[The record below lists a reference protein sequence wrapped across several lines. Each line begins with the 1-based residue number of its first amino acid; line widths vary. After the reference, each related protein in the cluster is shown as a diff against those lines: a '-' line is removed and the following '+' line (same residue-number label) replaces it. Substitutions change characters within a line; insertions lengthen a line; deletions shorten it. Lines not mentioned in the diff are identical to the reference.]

1 MVYVVAIANLCRLTN
16 PIVNELKEVL
26 TMTKI
31 LPNIKSSNVTTLQD
45 STCYQNDPLS
55 VYQLLCHNKQNNIL
69 LESAEID
76 KKHLLKSLLLT
87 DAAVKIVCNGNI
99 VTFTALSENGKI
111 AMKFAAQ
118 QLTSHALI
126 TFADGEQS
134 FHATFA
140 DIPSELDEKARL
152 SAINP
157 FQSLRLFTKL
167 TDENSHPFSVFL
179 GGAFAFD
186 LMAIAEDLPQVNEGD
201 NTCPDFVYYLAET
214 LVIIDHEQKSTEIL
228 ANAFAHED
236 SEKNQQNHDELS
248 ARVAQIKEAL
258 ITTVTTEHIANIST
272 NTSLDKTYLNNSS
285 LDKNFKNS
293 KVKVDISD
301 KHFCDI
307 VEQLKENI
315 RAGDIFQVVPSRTF
329 TLPCTD
335 SIIAYKELKISN
347 PSPYMFYL
355 KDSDFCMF
363 GASPESAI
371 KYQAS
376 NRQVEIYPIAGT
388 RPRGFDHNGNISL
401 DLDSRIELELRQ
413 DKKESAEHIML
424 VDLARN
430 DVARV
435 SQPGTRYVAD
445 LLKVD
450 RYSHVMHLVSRVC
463 GTLQLELDALH
474 AYQACM
480 NMGTL
485 SGAPKVKATSLIREV
500 EGKRR
505 GSYGGAVGYLTGT
518 GEMDT
523 CIVIR
528 SAFVK
533 DNIAQ
538 VQAGAGVVYDSDPI
552 SEANETRQ
560 KAQAVL
566 SAITSANN
574 IVANNISDKN
584 NVTNDKGSISKENAH
599 D

>member
-1 MVYVVAIANLCRLTN
+1 MPDDCTLKI
-16 PIVNELKEVL
+16 INEKKK
-26 TMTKI
+26 TMTTY
-31 LPNIKSSNVTTLQD
+31 NQTTATVCTLTD
-45 STCYQNDPLS
+45 DANYQSDPLS
-55 VYQLLCHNKQNNIL
+55 VYQLLCHNKENNLL

-76 KKHLLKSLLLT
+76 RKHLLKSLLLV
-87 DAAVKIVCNGNI
+87 DAALKIVCNGNTVI
-99 VTFTALSENGKI
+99 FNAITFNGQIALQ
-111 AMKFAAQ
+111 FAAS
-118 QLTSHALI
+118 QLLPYAKLTLSDNKQVLTAI
-126 TFADGEQS
+126 FS
-134 FHATFA
+134 
-140 DIPSELDEKARL
+140 DIPTELDEKSRL
-152 SAINP
+152 MAVNP
-157 FQSLRLFTKL
+157 FESLRLFKRIK
-167 TDENSHPFSVFL
+167 NSNNHHFAIFL

-186 LMAIAEDLPQVNEGD
+186 MISISEALPNVPDGE

-214 LVIIDHEQKSTEIL
+214 VVVIDHEEQSTEIIANIFSSTSCEEEITEQEQYYEQEIQKKSTERITEIKQLLSNNITPEDIASLTETNL
-228 ANAFAHED
+228 ASLTSTAD
-236 SEKNQQNHDELS
+236 S
-248 ARVAQIKEAL
+248 QI
-258 ITTVTTEHIANIST
+258 VS
-272 NTSLDKTYLNNSS
+272 
-285 LDKNFKNS
+285 
-293 KVKVDISD
+293 VDISD
-301 KHFCDI
+301 EEFCQN

-329 TLPCTD
+329 TLPCLD
-335 SIIAYKELKISN
+335 SIAAYQALKVSN

-371 KYQAS
+371 KYQQDS
-376 NRQVEIYPIAGT
+376 PEGKRQVEIYPIAGT
-388 RPRGFDHNGNISL
+388 RPRGLNKDGSISL

-430 DVARV
+430 DIARV
-435 SQPGTRYVAD
+435 CKAGTRHVAD

-463 GTLQLELDALH
+463 GTLLEELDALH

-505 GSYGGAVGYLTGT
+505 GSYGGAVGYLTGD

-533 DNIAQ
+533 NNIAQ
-538 VQAGAGVVYDSDPI
+538 VQAGAGVVYDSIPQA
-552 SEANETRQ
+552 EADETKQ
-560 KAQAVL
+560 KAQAVINAVL
-566 SAITSANN
+566 AANKSLN
-574 IVANNISDKN
+574 QGES
-584 NVTNDKGSISKENAH
+584 
-599 D
+599 

>member
-1 MVYVVAIANLCRLTN
+1 MSNTQHNLTDLS
-16 PIVNELKEVL
+16 VL
-26 TMTKI
+26 T
-31 LPNIKSSNVTTLQD
+31 TTD
-45 STCYQNDPLS
+45 SAPYQADPLA
-55 VYQLLCHNKQNNIL
+55 VYQLLCHDHSNNIL

-87 DAAVKIVCNGNI
+87 NAAVKIVCHGNQVTFHALTTNGNL
-99 VTFTALSENGKI
+99 VLEFAKTQLQDKATLSCSEDNKAFTAI
-111 AMKFAAQ
+111 FP
-118 QLTSHALI
+118 H
-126 TFADGEQS
+126 
-134 FHATFA
+134 
-140 DIPSELDEKARL
+140 IPDELDEMSRLKAT
-152 SAINP
+152 NP
-157 FQSLRLFTKL
+157 FESLRLFQQVK
-167 TDENSHPFSVFL
+167 NQHHHPFSVFL

-186 LMAIAEDLPQVNEGD
+186 MMSVAEILPHVKDGE

-214 LVIIDHEQKSTEIL
+214 LVVIDHELETTEIITNSFINEGEQVSEGINKAAQKRIQTIASQL
-228 ANAFAHED
+228 ATP
-236 SEKNQQNHDELS
+236 
-248 ARVAQIKEAL
+248 
-258 ITTVTTEHIANIST
+258 ITST
-272 NTSLDKTYLNNSS
+272 CEFD
-285 LDKNFKNS
+285 NS
-293 KVKVDISD
+293 KAQPSDKIDTDISD
-301 KHFCDI
+301 EAFCKI

-329 TLPCTD
+329 SLPCVD
-335 SIIAYKELKISN
+335 SILSYQALKLSN

-355 KDSDFCMF
+355 KDEDFCIF

-371 KYQAS
+371 KYQQH

-388 RPRGFDHNGNISL
+388 RPRGFKAQGDISL

-430 DVARV
+430 DIARV
-435 SQPGTRYVAD
+435 SQAGTRYVAD

-463 GTLQLELDALH
+463 GTLLTDLDALH

-505 GSYGGAVGYLTGT
+505 GSYGGAVGYVTGQ
-518 GEMDT
+518 GDMDT

-538 VQAGAGVVYDSDPI
+538 IQAGAGVVYDSDPQ

-560 KAQAVL
+560 KAQAVI
-566 SAITSANN
+566 SAIARANQT
-574 IVANNISDKN
+574 IHVRKVSCLAQDISEEK
-584 NVTNDKGSISKENAH
+584 
-599 D
+599 

>member
-1 MVYVVAIANLCRLTN
+1 
-16 PIVNELKEVL
+16 
-26 TMTKI
+26 MTIK
-31 LPNIKSSNVTTLQD
+31 LPNEVSGVTTIQD
-45 STCYQNDPLS
+45 STCYQSDPLS
-55 VYQLLCHNKQNNIL
+55 AYQLLCHQKQHNIL

-87 DAAVKIVCNGNI
+87 DAALKIVCNGNN
-99 VTFTALSENGKI
+99 VTFSALSLNGEN
-111 AMKFAAQ
+111 ALQFAAS
-118 QLTSHALI
+118 QLSSHAVI
-126 TFADGEQS
+126 TFAPDKKS
-134 FHATFA
+134 FQAEFK
-140 DIPSELDEKARL
+140 DVPNELDEKSRL
-152 SAINP
+152 TAVNP
-157 FQSLRLFTKL
+157 FESLRLFNQL
-167 TDENSHPFSVFL
+167 TTDDSHPFSVFL

-186 LMAIAEDLPQVNEGD
+186 LMAIAEELPKVNDGD

-214 LVIIDHEQKSTEIL
+214 LVIIDHEKQSTEIIG
-228 ANAFAHED
+228 NVFD
-236 SEKNQQNHDELS
+236 FKTSNTTTQSEGIISQ
-248 ARVAQIKEAL
+248 RVAEIKEAL
-258 ITTVTTEHIANIST
+258 SIGITTDHITAFSSHITTAQANAEDQ
-272 NTSLDKTYLNNSS
+272 L
-285 LDKNFKNS
+285 
-293 KVKVDISD
+293 KVDISD
-301 KHFCDI
+301 DDFCQI
-307 VEQLKENI
+307 VDNLKENI

-329 TLPCTD
+329 TLPCID
-335 SIIAYKELKISN
+335 SIEAYKALKVSN

-355 KDSDFCMF
+355 KDSEFCIF

-376 NRQVEIYPIAGT
+376 NRHVEIYPIAGT
-388 RPRGFDHNGNISL
+388 RPRGFDANGNISL

-430 DVARV
+430 DIARV

-463 GTLQLELDALH
+463 GTLQTELDALH

-560 KAQAVL
+560 KAQAVIG
-566 SAITSANN
+566 AITTANA
-574 IVANNISDKN
+574 IAREQAND
-584 NVTNDKGSISKENAH
+584 
-599 D
+599 

>member
-1 MVYVVAIANLCRLTN
+1 
-16 PIVNELKEVL
+16 
-26 TMTKI
+26 MTQ
-31 LPNIKSSNVTTLQD
+31 NIPSTSGVTTLIENC
-45 STCYQNDPLS
+45 CYQNDPLS
-55 VYQLLCHNKQNNIL
+55 VYQLLCHKAQHNLL

-87 DAAVKIVCNGNI
+87 DAALKIVCNGAD
-99 VTFTALSENGKI
+99 VTFSALSPNGEVALNYASSELQKH
-111 AMKFAAQ
+111 AQ
-118 QLTSHALI
+118 IL
-126 TFADGEQS
+126 FADDKKS
-134 FHATFA
+134 FTATFA
-140 DIPSELDEKARL
+140 ETSPELDEKTRL
-152 SAINP
+152 SAVNSL
-157 FQSLRLFTKL
+157 QSLRLFSQL
-167 TDENSHPFSVFL
+167 TNSANHDFSIFL

-186 LMAIAEDLPQVNEGD
+186 LMSIAEKLPAVSDSE

-214 LVIIDHEQKSTEIL
+214 LVIIDHELQTTDIIGNTFTCENQIT
-228 ANAFAHED
+228 
-236 SEKNQQNHDELS
+236 NQQNQITVSNRITDIKNLLATKVNVSHVSQLS
-248 ARVAQIKEAL
+248 PSN
-258 ITTVTTEHIANIST
+258 TN
-272 NTSLDKTYLNNSS
+272 NTSNSFGIEKPS
-285 LDKNFKNS
+285 
-293 KVKVDISD
+293 VDISD
-301 KHFCDI
+301 DRYCQI

-329 TLPCTD
+329 SLPCHD
-335 SIIAYKELKISN
+335 SIAAYKALKASN

-355 KDSDFCMF
+355 KDSDFCIF
-363 GASPESAI
+363 GASPESAL
-371 KYQAS
+371 KYQAH
-376 NRQVEIYPIAGT
+376 NRHVEIYPIAGT
-388 RPRGFDHNGNISL
+388 RPRGFDKSGKISM

-430 DVARV
+430 DIARV

-463 GTLQLELDALH
+463 GTLKQKLDALH

-528 SAFVK
+528 SAFVR
-533 DNIAQ
+533 NNVAQ
-538 VQAGAGVVYDSDPI
+538 VQAGAGVVYDSDPM

-560 KAQAVL
+560 KAQAVIN
-566 SAITSANN
+566 AIITAN
-574 IVANNISDKN
+574 SPL
-584 NVTNDKGSISKENAH
+584 KENHH